1 MSNKNKKKL
10 APYKKQLNLRHHYLA
25 QRYDLAEKV
34 GLKLTKKYPNDQFS
48 FNILSLVYR
57 ETNRLSEAFE
67 FNKKAISIAPNDPM
81 LYNNLGNFFKDAGKK
96 EEAEKNY
103 KYALSIDNQLFLAH
117 KNLGVLFHTS
127 GRKDEALASYSRA
140 LEIDSDPEI
149 KHLYSSISGEGTSLV
164 NIEYSESLFDARA
177 RGFEE
182 ELVEKLDYNA
192 PKIIADILTEHNGNS
207 LGSILD
213 LGCGT
218 GLFGKEI
225 RSFCN
230 KLVGVDISK
239 KMLEEAKKK
248 EIYDDLIKSE
258 IVNYLSEESLDYD
271 IFICLD
277 TLIYIGDL
285 SEIFNLIKNKNKV
298 HGKFVFTTEHNEK
311 EDICFEETG
320 RYSHSKSYIEKLC
333 KEFNYNLTY
342 FKTINLRKEK
352 KVFLIGGIYILDFEC
367 NNI

>member
-1 MSNKNKKKL
+1 MSDKNKKKL
-10 APYKKQLNLRHHYLA
+10 APHKKQFNLRHHYLA

-34 GLKLTKKYPNDQFS
+34 GLKLSKKYPKDQFS
-48 FNILSLVYR
+48 FNILSLVYKA
-57 ETNRLSEAFE
+57 TNRLSEAFE
-67 FNKKAISIAPNDPM
+67 FNKKAISIAPNDPI
-81 LYNNLGNFFKDAGKK
+81 LYNNLGNLFKDVGKK
-96 EEAEKNY
+96 EEAEKSY
-103 KYALSIDNQLFLAH
+103 KYALSIDSQLFLAH
-117 KNLGVLFHTS
+117 KNLGILFHNS

-140 LEIDSDPEI
+140 LEINTDPEI
-149 KHLYSSISGEGTSLV
+149 EHLYSAISGKETSSV
-164 NIEYSESLFDARA
+164 NLEYSESLFDARA
-177 RGFEE
+177 NGFEE

-192 PKIIADILTEHNGNS
+192 PKIIADILTEDNESS

-239 KMLEEAKKK
+239 KMLEQAKKK
-248 EIYDDLIKSE
+248 EVYDYLIKSD
-258 IVNYLSEESLDYD
+258 IISYLSKESMYYNT
-271 IFICLD
+271 FICID

-285 SEIFNLIKNKNKV
+285 SEIFNLIKNKNKAN
-298 HGKFVFTTEHNEK
+298 GRFIFTTEHNEK
-311 EDICFEETG
+311 EDICFEESG
-320 RYSHSKSYIEKLC
+320 RYSHSKTYIEKLC

-352 KVFLIGGIYILDFEC
+352 KEFLIGGIYILDFEC